1 MEINKIEQELLKL
14 ITKAK
19 DKNEVPIAALIVK
32 NDKIISKSYN
42 KVNKSNNILD
52 HAEILVIK
60 KASKKLHNW
69 RLDDCD
75 LYVTLEPCPMC
86 TGAIIQSRISKLIIG
101 TFNKDMGAC
110 GSVVNLI
117 DNRNL
122 NSFVEVV
129 WSYDERCGNL
139 LMDFFYAKR
148 NEKFRREC

>member
-60 KASKKLHNW
+60 KTSKKLHNW
-69 RLDDCD
+69 RLIDCD
-75 LYVTLEPCPMC
+75 IYVTLFPCPMC
-86 TGAIIQSRISKLIIG
+86 ASAINQSRIKKIVYG
-101 TFNKDMGAC
+101 TIPYYAEKGTIDSILHDKNYGLPVEIMGGILSESC
-110 GSVVNLI
+110 TKILK
-117 DNRNL
+117 
-122 NSFVEVV
+122 E
-129 WSYDERCGNL
+129 
-139 LMDFFYAKR
+139 FFIEKR
-148 NEKFRREC
+148 Q

>member
-1 MEINKIEQELLKL
+1 MYAYYGEVMEINKIEQELLKL

-19 DKNEVPIAALIVK
+19 DKNVVPIAALIVK

-75 LYVTLEPCPMC
+75 LYVTLEPCSMC
-86 TGAIIQSRISKLIIG
+86 KEVIRKSRIKNTYYFI
-101 TFNKDMGAC
+101 NQNE
-110 GSVVNLI
+110 NL
-117 DNRNL
+117 
-122 NSFVEVV
+122 
-129 WSYDERCGNL
+129 
-139 LMDFFYAKR
+139 K
-148 NEKFRREC
+148 EK

>member
-19 DKNEVPIAALIVK
+19 DNNEVPIAALIVK

-60 KASKKLHNW
+60 KVSKKLHNW

-75 LYVTLEPCPMC
+75 LYVTLEPCLMC
-86 TGAIIQSRISKLIIG
+86 AGAILQARIKRVVFATKEPKFGVVESKMKIFDEK
-101 TFNKDMGAC
+101 FNHK
-110 GSVVNLI
+110 
-117 DNRNL
+117 
-122 NSFVEVV
+122 VEVTGGV
-129 WSYDERCGNL
+129 LEEKSSDL
-139 LMDFFYAKR
+139 LKQFFKSKR
-148 NEKFRREC
+148 S

>member
-75 LYVTLEPCPMC
+75 LYVTLEPCLMC
-86 TGAIIQSRISKLIIG
+86 AGAILQARIKRVVFATKEPKFGVVESKMKIFDEK
-101 TFNKDMGAC
+101 FNHK
-110 GSVVNLI
+110 
-117 DNRNL
+117 
-122 NSFVEVV
+122 VEVTGGV
-129 WSYDERCGNL
+129 LEEKSSDL
-139 LMDFFYAKR
+139 LKQFFKSKR
-148 NEKFRREC
+148 S

>member
-1 MEINKIEQELLKL
+1 MSFMYEAIKEGLKAYEEGEI
-14 ITKAK
+14 
-19 DKNEVPIAALIVK
+19 PIGAVIVK
-32 NDKIISKSYN
+32 DGVIIGRGHNRKEIEKN
-42 KVNKSNNILD
+42 PTR
-52 HAEILVIK
+52 HAEIIAIEEACK
-60 KASKKLHNW
+60 TIGGW
-69 RLDDCD
+69 RLLGCEM
-75 LYVTLEPCPMC
+75 YVTLEPCPMC